1 MDLSNIDWSAYWDQ
15 AVQYW
20 GMVTQAWA
28 QVAQSCNQLTHW
40 LMNDGSS
47 FTAFLAFLAVCYA
60 VIAYSARGQK
70 REIAERR
77 AGYDEDRFVQEMVEA
92 GHDDEVARTVYQYI
106 EDMHRID
113 FPILPSD
120 DLYTVLGITD
130 DAVRR
135 AMPMLL
141 QAMGREARIG
151 RLMKQLTTV
160 EDLVKFVANAPRAME
175 YVWERELQTA

>member
-1 MDLSNIDWSAYWDQ
+1 MDLNNVDWSAYWDQ

-20 GMVTQAWA
+20 DLAQQSWA
-28 QVAQSCNQLTHW
+28 QMSHNCDQLTHW
-40 LMNDGSS
+40 LLNDGSS
-47 FTAFLAFLAVCYA
+47 FTAFLVFVLICCTV
-60 VIAYSARGQK
+60 VAYSARGHKKQL
-70 REIAERR
+70 AERR
-77 AGYDEDRFVQEMVEA
+77 AGYDEDRFVREMAEA
-92 GHDDEVARTVYQYI
+92 GHDSEVAHTVYQYI

-141 QAMGREARIG
+141 EAMGRQAQIG
-151 RLMKQLTTV
+151 RLMKPLTTV
-160 EDLVKFVANAPRAME
+160 EDLVKFVANAPRATE
-175 YVWERELQTA
+175 YVWELQTA